1 MAELK
6 FISTIRATAS
16 QVRDDAKVYISR
28 VYGRAGTLF
37 TEASPFAQIL
47 GVLTEIQELIL
58 FYLEDAV
65 VEQNIYTAQHSESIY
80 GMSRLT
86 GHDATRGFAATGEI
100 EFRWKPGV
108 DFDKISGTGITIDNR
123 AELKFDLNGLTY
135 TLLTSKDR
143 FRLEKSN
150 NTVISTAIIQGKF
163 ESQTFTGEGEAL
175 QSYNIQIKGLSDHS
189 KINVSVNGEVWTKQ
203 QSLYDLQRDEKGYL
217 VKTGISGGLDLYFG
231 NTAFGMAPALGSKIE
246 VEYVVHDGKKGNLD
260 DSNDL
265 TLKWQATGVD
275 SLGESH
281 DLNNFLDLTV
291 TSSPKMGTD
300 KENTQFTKI
309 MTPLA
314 SKSFVLAT
322 PDNYEYFLS
331 RYGIFSYLDAYNTT
345 DDQYLD
351 DDNVIYIFA
360 IPDVRKKLSKNQD
373 YFSIPQEEMFFDQN
387 EYDKMHTVLQDS
399 GQQMVTTEVVFVKP
413 KIRKYSMDVNVRFFE
428 GFTKDE
434 ISSEIRSKIDEYL
447 LNITRRDKLPKSDII
462 YILEEIEGIDA
473 VNVKFISET
482 EETARRLGYFESKIV
497 TVVPQDPV
505 TLENVGNGKQKYVFF
520 KRIEDVSTVTVDE
533 KTIIPETV
541 VGLDRW
547 GDIIMEKEEVAVFR
561 GGWQDRDGD
570 EIVDDVLVNAEAALS
585 INFEGD
591 PVPRTIYTRLQAG
604 DRKALKKS

>member
-6 FISTIRATAS
+6 FLSTLRTTAT
-16 QVRDDAKVYISR
+16 QIKDDARVYISR
-28 VYGRAGTLF
+28 IYGRAGTLF

-47 GVLTEIQELIL
+47 SVMSEIQELIL
-58 FYLEDAV
+58 FYLEDAI
-65 VEQNIYTAQHSESIY
+65 VEQNIYTAQHVESIY

-108 DFDKISGTGITIDNR
+108 DFDKISGSGITIDSR

-135 TLLTSKDR
+135 TLLTDKDR

-150 NTVISTAIIQGKF
+150 STKISTAIIQGKF
-163 ESQTFTGEGEAL
+163 QTQSFTGDGEPL
-175 QSYNIQIKGLSDHS
+175 QSINVQTAGLSDHS
-189 KINVSVNGEVWTKQ
+189 KITVSVNGEVWTKQ
-203 QSLYDLQRDEKGYL
+203 EYLYDLHRDEKAYL
-217 VKTGISGGLDLYFG
+217 VKTGISGGLDVYFG
-231 NTAFGMAPALGSKIE
+231 NTAFGMRPPVGSKIE
-246 VEYVVHDGKKGNLD
+246 VEYVVHDGKKGNID

-265 TLKWQATGVD
+265 TLKWMAQGED
-275 SLGESH
+275 SVGEQH
-281 DLNNFLDLTV
+281 DLNNFLDITV

-300 KENTQFTKI
+300 RESTQFTKI

-345 DDQYLD
+345 EDQYLD

-360 IPDVRKKLSKNQD
+360 IPDVRKKLAKNQD
-373 YFSIPQEEMFFDQN
+373 YFSVPQEEMFFDDQ
-387 EYDKMHTVLQDS
+387 EYEKMRKVLQDS

-434 ISSEIRSKIDEYL
+434 ISNAIRSKIDEYL
-447 LNITRRDKLPKSDII
+447 LNVTRRDKLPKSDIV

-473 VNVKFISET
+473 VNVRFIYET
-482 EETARRLGYFESKIV
+482 EETARRLGYFESKTV
-497 TVVPQDPV
+497 QVVPQEPV

-520 KRIEDVSTVTVDE
+520 KRIEEVNTVEVDE
-533 KTIIPETV
+533 NTVIPEEV

-570 EIVDDVLVNAEAALS
+570 EIVDDVLINSEAALS

-604 DRKALKKS
+604 NRKALK